1 MPREVRG
8 IGIDGFVKKTGME
21 IMKATAQPAV
31 QVDFEIFVDRE
42 GTLVD
47 SRTDYASCL
56 RFSLT
61 FSHAWLK
68 AQEFMRGENQ

>member
-1 MPREVRG
+1 MPRKVTG
-8 IGIDGFVKKTGME
+8 IGLNEFVKKTGME
-21 IMKATAQPAV
+21 IMKATAQPGV
-31 QVDFEIFVDRE
+31 QVDFEIFVGRE

-68 AQEFMRGENQ
+68 AQEFMQGENQ